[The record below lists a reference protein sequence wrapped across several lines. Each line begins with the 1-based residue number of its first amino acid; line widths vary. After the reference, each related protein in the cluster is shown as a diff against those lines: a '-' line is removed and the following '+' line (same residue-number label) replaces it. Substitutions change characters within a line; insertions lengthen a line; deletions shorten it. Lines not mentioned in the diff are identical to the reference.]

1 MNLSD
6 QGERLSKRV
15 AAAQSCSRREAE
27 ALIFAGVVQVNG
39 QVVTDPARR
48 VQGESVQVD
57 RLSRAITTP
66 TLTLVAHQGPAQT
79 LTLAALQ
86 DLLRQQADSPWRPE
100 RLARLQAALPLPVGA
115 SGLCVFS
122 DDPGILRHLQDPRAP
137 LEHEWLATVASQVA
151 SETVQSLA
159 FPGFRVSLNR
169 QTDTQTVLRIAG
181 KAAQGAGMTEWLAER
196 LPLLELRRQR
206 IGRLGLAPLGAGEW
220 RALVPN
226 ERF

>member
-1 MNLSD
+1 MKLSD
-6 QGERLSKRV
+6 EGERLSKRV

-27 ALIFAGVVQVNG
+27 ALIFAGAVQVDG

-48 VQGESVQVD
+48 VQGEPVQVD
-57 RLSRAITTP
+57 RLSRAINTP
-66 TLTLVAHQGPAQT
+66 TLTLVAHQGSAQT

-86 DLLRQQADSPWRPE
+86 NLLRKQADSPWRPE
-100 RLARLQAALPLPVGA
+100 RLARLQVALPLPVGT

-137 LEHEWLATVASQVA
+137 LEHEWLATVAGQVA
-151 SETVQSLA
+151 PETLQSLS

-196 LPLLELRRQR
+196 LPLVQLRRQR

-220 RALVPN
+220 RALVPT